1 MKTVPAALCTLGF
14 VLSALFIGPAC
25 ARSRA
30 SETDRLSL
38 AGQWRFQL
46 DRADAG
52 EKERWFERS
61 LDQRIKLPGALQNQG
76 FGDDITVDTK
86 WTGETGVDVW
96 LNSPQYAKYRQP
108 GNIKVPFFLQPEKHY
123 VGAAWYQRDVEI
135 PAGWQGKRVVL
146 SLERSHWET
155 RVWLDGRE
163 IGTNTSLSTPH
174 AYDLG
179 TGLAPGKHT
188 LTHPRG

>member
-1 MKTVPAALCTLGF
+1 MNRFSAALLTFQLA
-14 VLSALFIGPAC
+14 LSATLIGPFAPQ
-25 ARSRA
+25 AA
-30 SETDRLSL
+30 AAQADRVSL

-46 DRADAG
+46 DREDAG
-52 EKERWFERS
+52 VKQRWFERS
-61 LDQRIKLPGALQNQG
+61 LDQRIRLPGALQNQG

-86 WTGETGVDVW
+86 WTGEVGMDAW
-96 LNSPQYAKYRQP
+96 RNGPQYAKYRQP

-135 PAGWQGKRVVL
+135 PAAWQGKRVVL
-146 SLERSHWET
+146 SLERAHWET

-174 AYDLG
+174 CYDLG
-179 TGLAPGKHT
+179 TAS
-188 LTHPRG
+188 PRASTR